1 MASSSSTKTDG
12 MNPTVFPSSA
22 SPEKG
27 RRHPCRPPPTGE
39 LREGPSA
46 SAEAP
51 CQGTAASPLGGGA
64 LTRKGNARTGE
75 RTGYGAAIPL
85 RDGPLGGHR
94 RPYLLRRRFRDV
106 GNPMSFISAIEPL
119 NGGNYGS
126 WREKVEMGLALL
138 DLDLALIE
146 PSPIEPK
153 DPVRGDKESEDD
165 FNKRVLDHG
174 PKRMKYDLDR
184 AKWDSSNR
192 KCLMV
197 IKSSI
202 LEAIRGAIPQCDT
215 ASEYLK
221 KVESQFTGSSKAY
234 ASTLIRKLVTTKYTG
249 GGVRDHILR
258 MSHMSSK
265 LKSMEME
272 LPEQFVIHLI
282 FASLPKEFETFAVN
296 YNAQPEKWA
305 IEKMIAMCV
314 QEEER
319 IKGQSG
325 DSVNYLS
332 PTKKRNL
339 QSFQSS
345 KPQGKPQWNPPPPKP
360 HGKAQD
366 HQPHEE
372 VAKDTCKWCKE
383 KGHYQKDCVAFLKHL
398 CKKGIPYET
407 DPAKRRK
414 MH

>member
-1 MASSSSTKTDG
+1 
-12 MNPTVFPSSA
+12 
-22 SPEKG
+22 
-27 RRHPCRPPPTGE
+27 
-39 LREGPSA
+39 
-46 SAEAP
+46 
-51 CQGTAASPLGGGA
+51 
-64 LTRKGNARTGE
+64 
-75 RTGYGAAIPL
+75 
-85 RDGPLGGHR
+85 
-94 RPYLLRRRFRDV
+94 
-106 GNPMSFISAIEPL
+106 
-119 NGGNYGS
+119 
-126 WREKVEMGLALL
+126 
-138 DLDLALIE
+138 
-146 PSPIEPK
+146 
-153 DPVRGDKESEDD
+153 
-165 FNKRVLDHG
+165 
-174 PKRMKYDLDR
+174 
-184 AKWDSSNR
+184 
-192 KCLMV
+192 
-197 IKSSI
+197 
-202 LEAIRGAIPQCDT
+202 
-215 ASEYLK
+215 
-221 KVESQFTGSSKAY
+221 
-234 ASTLIRKLVTTKYTG
+234 
-249 GGVRDHILR
+249 
-258 MSHMSSK
+258 MSSK

-305 IEKMIAMCV
+305 IEKMIVMCV

-332 PTKKRNL
+332 PTKKRN
-339 QSFQSS
+339 FQSS
-345 KPQGKPQWNPPPPKP
+345 KPQGKPQWNPPPAKP

>member
-1 MASSSSTKTDG
+1 
-12 MNPTVFPSSA
+12 
-22 SPEKG
+22 
-27 RRHPCRPPPTGE
+27 
-39 LREGPSA
+39 
-46 SAEAP
+46 
-51 CQGTAASPLGGGA
+51 
-64 LTRKGNARTGE
+64 
-75 RTGYGAAIPL
+75 
-85 RDGPLGGHR
+85 
-94 RPYLLRRRFRDV
+94 
-106 GNPMSFISAIEPL
+106 MSFISAIEPL

-146 PSPIEPK
+146 ACPIEPK

-332 PTKKRNL
+332 PTKKRNF

-398 CKKGIPYET
+398 CKKGEDLITFVDESLFLSY
-407 DPAKRRK
+407 AKSTWSIDSGATV
-414 MH
+414 HVANSLQ